1 MNGAADI
8 RFFPSSDGDLAHLDT
23 GSGDPVVLLHA
34 GYVDHRFW
42 YRQIPALVAAGYRV
56 IAPDVRGHGFS
67 AHASEPFR
75 WADDLAALL
84 RHLDAGPAVLVGLS
98 MGGVIA
104 TDTVLEHP
112 ELVRAVVTCG
122 AATGDFR
129 YADPWHTE
137 LRAEYART
145 LGAGDIEGWLDA
157 FVKVVAGE
165 HRTPDAVDPEIP
177 RRLRELAL
185 HTISQHT
192 PDEPD
197 RLVRV
202 TDSWPRLPEIG
213 VPVLA
218 INGGL
223 EPADLLAATDRLARE
238 VPNGRAEIVEGVGH
252 YPNLEKPEE
261 FNALLLGFL
270 RGLPASPSPSAGLR
284 RRPVR
289 GAGNGAT
296 GHDGA
301 AVG

>member
-1 MNGAADI
+1 MTTGLSKLCEDDTLVVMNDAVNV
-8 RFFPSSDGDLAHLDT
+8 RFLPSSDGDLAYLDT
-23 GSGDPVVLLHA
+23 GSGDPVVLLHS

-42 YRQIPALVAAGYRV
+42 HEQIPALAAEFRV
-56 IAPDVRGHGFS
+56 IAPDVRGHGRS
-67 AHASEPFR
+67 ANASKPFR
-75 WADDLAALL
+75 WADDLAELL

-122 AATGDFR
+122 AATGDFQ
-129 YADPWHTE
+129 YTDSWHKG
-137 LRAEYART
+137 LQAEYART

-157 FVKVVAGE
+157 FVKVVPGE

-177 RRLRELAL
+177 RRLREMAL
-185 HTISQHT
+185 HSISKHT

-202 TDSWPRLPEIG
+202 TDSWPRVPKID

-223 EPADLLAATDRLARE
+223 EPADLLAASDRLARE
-238 VPNGRAEIVEGVGH
+238 VPNGRAEVVEGVGH
-252 YPNLEKPEE
+252 YPNLEKPEV
-261 FNALLLGFL
+261 FNALLLDFL
-270 RGLPASPSPSAGLR
+270 RAL
-284 RRPVR
+284 
-289 GAGNGAT
+289 
-296 GHDGA
+296 
-301 AVG
+301 